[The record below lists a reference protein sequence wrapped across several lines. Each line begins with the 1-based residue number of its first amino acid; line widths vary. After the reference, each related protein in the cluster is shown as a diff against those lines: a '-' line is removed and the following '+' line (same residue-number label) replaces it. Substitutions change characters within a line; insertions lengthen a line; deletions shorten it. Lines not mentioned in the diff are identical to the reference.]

1 MNTKKDELFKQLN
14 KELTN
19 SGIPMC
25 KEQIEK
31 QIHMNVVVRRYATKG
46 FSRTYGVDDR
56 EKLMCPVIEYYY
68 INEKLKRP
76 LLNES
81 HIIALN
87 IASAYEL
94 EMINEYSYDIFDILT
109 LYFSERG
116 YILAALKMIYVRADD
131 SITVKIQEIKDEDC
145 LLWKKEKA

>member
-1 MNTKKDELFKQLN
+1 MNTKKIALFKQVN
-14 KELTN
+14 DELIN
-19 SGIPMC
+19 MGIPIC
-25 KEQIEK
+25 KENMEK

-46 FSRTYGVDDR
+46 FASTYGIKDK
-56 EKLMCPVIEYYY
+56 EKLKCPVIEYYY

-87 IASAYEL
+87 IVSAYEL

-109 LYFSERG
+109 HYFSERG
-116 YILAALKMIYVRADD
+116 YILAALKMIYVREDD